1 MKKSSFIEKYIN
13 FLKFYTNID
22 KNTEKIIYSMEKEKS
37 ESFRYNPNEKIDEE
51 DTNSKI
57 IFQIEFD
64 NLYFDEI
71 LDLLYKSSN
80 LITEIFGTH
89 YFCPTPN
96 GDEIL
101 LLTDIGS
108 EFYKISRLKNIEP
121 GIFVEKNLSY
131 NKDQKTF
138 FEILETHKSEKAI
151 YQLTKSINFR
161 KLIFT
166 NLIFQKTTI
175 SISTN
180 HFTDK
185 SSLLTVSIDT
195 NEYITEEKQKEQFD
209 KIQDYLF
216 NDLFKEYKDK
226 FNFDSKSYVY
236 NLKN

>member
-1 MKKSSFIEKYIN
+1 MKKSNFIEKYVN

-22 KNTEKIIYSMEKEKS
+22 RNTKNIIQSMEKEKQ
-37 ESFRYNPNEKIDEE
+37 ESFRYNPNEKIDTE

-64 NLYFDEI
+64 QLYFDEI
-71 LDLLYKSSN
+71 LELLHKSSD
-80 LITEIFGTH
+80 LIKEIFGTH
-89 YFCPTPN
+89 YFCPTPT

-108 EFYKISRLKNIEP
+108 EFYKISRLKNIET

-151 YQLTKSINFR
+151 YQLKKFIHFH
-161 KLIFT
+161 KFIFS

-180 HFTDK
+180 HLTDK
-185 SSLLTVSIDT
+185 TSLLTISIDT
-195 NEYITEEKQKEQFD
+195 NEYITEDKQKEQFD

-216 NDLFKEYKDK
+216 NDLFKKYIDK